1 MTLVLLTAVATWVFM
16 QAMRL
21 FSIAGDSFIIESTI
35 AVVGG
40 AAVGLIGSWYLRRQA
55 RKERREDRRD

>member
-1 MTLVLLTAVATWVFM
+1 MRLVLLTAVATWVLM
-16 QAMRL
+16 QAMNIFDVGGFL
-21 FSIAGDSFIIESTI
+21 VESTI

-40 AAVGLIGSWYLRRQA
+40 AAVGLIGSWYMRRQA

>member
-1 MTLVLLTAVATWVFM
+1 MRLVLLTAVATWVLM
-16 QAMRL
+16 QAMNCSVDVGGFL
-21 FSIAGDSFIIESTI
+21 VESTI

-40 AAVGLIGSWYLRRQA
+40 AAIGLIGSWYMRRQA

>member
-1 MTLVLLTAVATWVFM
+1 MRLVLLTAVATWVLM
-16 QAMRL
+16 QAMNIFDVGGFL
-21 FSIAGDSFIIESTI
+21 VESTI

-40 AAVGLIGSWYLRRQA
+40 AAIGLIGSWYMRRQA

>member
-1 MTLVLLTAVATWVFM
+1 MRLVLLTAVATWVLM
-16 QAMRL
+16 QAMNIFEVGGFL
-21 FSIAGDSFIIESTI
+21 VESTI

-40 AAVGLIGSWYLRRQA
+40 AAIGLIGSWYMRRQA